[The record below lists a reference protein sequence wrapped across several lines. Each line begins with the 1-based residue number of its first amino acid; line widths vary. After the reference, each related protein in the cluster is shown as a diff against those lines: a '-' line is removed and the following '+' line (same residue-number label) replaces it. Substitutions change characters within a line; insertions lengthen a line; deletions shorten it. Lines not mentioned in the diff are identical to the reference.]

1 MPRLLAID
9 TSTEACSVALI
20 DEGRVFE
27 QFIDAPREHV
37 QRLLPM
43 IDALLAERQL
53 SLRSLDGIAFGCGPG
68 SFTGLRICIG
78 VVQGLAFGADIPV
91 VPVSTLA
98 ALAQSF
104 VTDAIADDSY
114 IAAAIDARMD
124 EIYCGWFRVGAD
136 RLVYT
141 ASDEVVCAPEQM
153 PPIDSGKSTKYAVGS
168 GWRYQTRIPCAD
180 FALVDSAKLPHAGAV
195 AVLGAKMWA
204 EGIRIAAEDAQP
216 IYLRNEVAWKKENQ
230 TS

>member
-20 DEGRVFE
+20 DEGNVFE

-53 SLRSLDGIAFGCGPG
+53 SLRSLDGIAFGRGPG

-104 VTDAIADDSY
+104 VTDTIDDGSY
-114 IAAAIDARMD
+114 IAATIDARMD
-124 EIYCGWFRVGAD
+124 EIYGGWFRVGAD
-136 RLVYT
+136 RLVHA

-153 PPIDSGKSTKYAVGS
+153 PQIDTRNSTKYAVGS
-168 GWRYQTRIPCAD
+168 GWRYQSRIPCAD
-180 FALVDSAKLPHAGAV
+180 FASIDLAKLPHAGAI
-195 AVLGAKMWA
+195 ALLGAKMWA
-204 EGIRIAAEDAQP
+204 EGVRVAAEDVQP
-216 IYLRNEVAWKKENQ
+216 VYLRNEVAWKKENQ

>member
-9 TSTEACSVALI
+9 TSTEACSVALF
-20 DEGRVFE
+20 DEGTVFE

-53 SLRSLDGIAFGCGPG
+53 PLRSLDGIAFGCGPG

-78 VVQGLAFGADIPV
+78 VVQGLAFGANIPV

-104 VTDAIADDSY
+104 VTDAIAEGSY
-114 IAAAIDARMD
+114 IAAIIDARMD

-136 RLVYT
+136 RLVYA

-153 PPIDSGKSTKYAVGS
+153 SLIDSGNSIKYAVGS
-168 GWRYQTRIPCAD
+168 GCRYQSRIPCAD
-180 FALVDSAKLPHAGAV
+180 FASIDSAQLPHASAI
-195 AVLGAKMWA
+195 ALLGAKRWA
-204 EGIRIAAEDAQP
+204 EGVRVAAEDAQP
-216 IYLRNEVAWKKENQ
+216 VYLRNEVAWKKETQ